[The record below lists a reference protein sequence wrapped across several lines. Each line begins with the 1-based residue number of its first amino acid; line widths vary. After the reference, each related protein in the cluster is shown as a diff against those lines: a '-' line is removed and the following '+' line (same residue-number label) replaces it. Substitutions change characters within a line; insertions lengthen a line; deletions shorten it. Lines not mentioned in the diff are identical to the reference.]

1 MASRHRYHQFI
12 LPSRCDQD
20 TVASILCHRKTCVIQ
35 IFMQTLDL
43 LPERHLKQTY
53 LNFGVLF
60 TASRQQV
67 DNRAGVTPSDTAMRN
82 WPKNPLAAD
91 LTPSRADP
99 TR

>member
-60 TASRQQV
+60 TASRQQ
-67 DNRAGVTPSDTAMRN
+67 S
-82 WPKNPLAAD
+82 
-91 LTPSRADP
+91 
-99 TR
+99 